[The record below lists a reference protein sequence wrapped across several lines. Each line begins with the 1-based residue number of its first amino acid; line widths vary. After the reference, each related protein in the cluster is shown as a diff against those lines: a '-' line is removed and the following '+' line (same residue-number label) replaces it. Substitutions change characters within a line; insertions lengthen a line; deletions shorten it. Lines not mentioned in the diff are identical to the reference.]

1 MTGKIKGLPIRGFNE
16 QRDLV
21 QLNNRLKALEDAI
34 NKAGKVEQPEG
45 EPVYIQDQLS
55 PGWGDGSIITINTE
69 APSIPTDLVLS
80 QAGVQ
85 ITAEVTAISLDIT
98 PDFAGYKVYA
108 YTVTG
113 ATPVKGMIVSEG
125 SNNVATFQK
134 VYDCLTEVQRD
145 IVLGNTIYVRVSA
158 FDKDNNESLTCD
170 ETSVIA
176 GGSVSVV
183 QNVVITDYGFD
194 VDPSGGTTTAVL
206 VTWDDNP
213 ASENVVDYEVVHR
226 KKL

>member
-1 MTGKIKGLPIRGFNE
+1 MGKIKGLPIRGFDG
-16 QRDLV
+16 RDLV
-21 QLNNRLKALEDAI
+21 QLNNRLKSLEDAI
-34 NKAGKVEQPEG
+34 NKLGKVEQPEG
-45 EPVYIQDQLS
+45 EPTYIQDQLS

-69 APSIPTDLVLS
+69 APSIPTDLTLS

-98 PDFAGYKVYA
+98 PDFTGYRVYA

-113 ATPVKGMIVSEG
+113 AIPVRGMIVSEG

-134 VYDCLTEVQRD
+134 VYDCSTEIQRD

-170 ETSVIA
+170 EGSIIA
-176 GGSVSVV
+176 GGTVSIV
-183 QNVVITDYGFD
+183 QNVVITDAGFD
-194 VDPSGGTTTAVL
+194 VDPSGGTTAAVL
-206 VTWDDNP
+206 VSWDDNP
-213 ASENVVDYEVVHR
+213 VSENIEYYDVIHA
-226 KKL
+226 KA